1 MSQSRSTLNSETPS
15 SRPLERAALERAAE
29 HAFAWLDG
37 IDTRPVATTASVA
50 EMRQR
55 LARPL
60 ADSGIAA
67 TQVIDDLVADTEGGI
82 LGSQAGRFFGWV
94 IGGGLP
100 AAMAADW
107 LTTAWDQNA
116 GVHAC
121 APALSVVEEV
131 AAGWLRE
138 IFDMPPD
145 TGVGFTTGAQ
155 MAHMTCLAA
164 ARHALLRDRGWDVE
178 RKGLA
183 GSPPIRVLANADR
196 HTTVDRALRFL
207 GIGLDAIRALPVDGE
222 GRVAPETL
230 REALAADDAPTVVVL
245 QAGELNLGA
254 FDDFEALAPIAHAAR
269 AWVHV
274 DGAFGLW
281 AKASPRR
288 RFLVRGLELCD
299 SWTTDGHKYLNVP
312 YDSGMAFVRD
322 AEAHR
327 AAMTVSTSYLP
338 PGEAR
343 DAIDWTPDFSRR
355 GRGFAVYAALREL
368 GRDGLADLV
377 DRTCVHAR
385 AIVEGIGGLPGAEV
399 VATSAL
405 NQGLVRFL
413 SPAAGAGE
421 ADHDRRTDE
430 VIAAINATGEAFFGG
445 VTWRGR
451 RCMRVSLCNWRTSEA
466 DVART
471 IAAARAV
478 LTRNIIDSVN

>member
-1 MSQSRSTLNSETPS
+1 MPTHTPDRS
-15 SRPLERAALERAAE
+15 ALERAAE

-37 IDTRPVATTASVA
+37 LDTRPVATTATVA
-50 EMRQR
+50 QMRAR

-60 ADSGIAA
+60 ADRGVAA
-67 TQVIDDLVADTEGGI
+67 TQVIDDLVADTAGGI
-82 LGSQAGRFFGWV
+82 IGSQSGRFFGWV
-94 IGGGLP
+94 IGGGMP
-100 AAMAADW
+100 AAMGADW

-138 IFDMPPD
+138 IFDFGPD

-164 ARHALLRDRGWDVE
+164 ARHALLRARGWDVE
-178 RKGLA
+178 RKGLNGA
-183 GSPPIRVLANADR
+183 PAIRVLANAER

-207 GIGLDAIRALPVDGE
+207 GIGLDAIQPLAVDE
-222 GRVAPETL
+222 TSRVTAAVL
-230 REALAADDAPTVVVL
+230 QAALAESDAPTVVVL
-245 QAGELNLGA
+245 QAGELNTGG
-254 FDDFEALAPIAHAAR
+254 FDPFEALAPMAR
-269 AWVHV
+269 AAGAWTHV

-281 AKASPRR
+281 AKASPAHRDKA
-288 RFLVRGLELCD
+288 RGLELCD

-322 AEAHR
+322 AQAHR

-338 PGEAR
+338 GGDAR
-343 DAIDWTPDFSRR
+343 DAIDWNPDFSRR

-368 GRDGLADLV
+368 GREGLADLV
-377 DRTCVHAR
+377 ERTCRYAT
-385 AIVEGIGGLPGAEV
+385 AIAQGIGALPGAEFV
-399 VATSAL
+399 TYGGL

-413 SPAAGAGE
+413 SPEAGATDV
-421 ADHDRRTDE
+421 DHDRRTDE

-445 VTWRGR
+445 VTWHGR
-451 RCMRVSLCNWRTSEA
+451 RCMRVSVCNFRTSDA

-471 IAAARAV
+471 IAAARSV
-478 LTRNIIDSVN
+478 LTRNLVDSVN

>member
-1 MSQSRSTLNSETPS
+1 MATTPTD
-15 SRPLERAALERAAE
+15 RPALERATQ

-37 IDTRPVATTASVA
+37 LDARSVA
-50 EMRQR
+50 ATAGVAELRSR

-60 ADSGIAA
+60 ADRGVDAV
-67 TQVIDDLVADTEGGI
+67 QVIDDLVADTAGGI
-82 LGSQAGRFFGWV
+82 VGSQSGRFFGWV

-100 AAMAADW
+100 SAMAADW

-121 APALSVVEEV
+121 GPALSVVEEV

-138 IFDMPPD
+138 IFDFGPE

-155 MAHMTCLAA
+155 MAHMTCMAA

-178 RKGLA
+178 RKGLNGA
-183 GSPPIRVLANADR
+183 PPIRVLANAER

-207 GIGLDAIRALPVDGE
+207 GIGLDALQPLAVNAGGQVTPAVLRA
-222 GRVAPETL
+222 
-230 REALAADDAPTVVVL
+230 ALAETDAPTIVVL
-245 QAGELNLGA
+245 QAGELNTGG
-254 FDDFEALAPIAHAAR
+254 FDPFEELAPMAR
-269 AWVHV
+269 ASGAWTHV

-281 AKASPRR
+281 AKASPAHRDK
-288 RFLVRGLELCD
+288 VAGLELCD

-338 PGEAR
+338 AGEAR
-343 DAIDWTPDFSRR
+343 DAIDWNPDFSRR

-368 GRDGLADLV
+368 GREGLADLV
-377 DRTCVHAR
+377 DRTCRHAE
-385 AIVEGIGGLPGAEV
+385 AIARGIGDLAGAELV
-399 VATSAL
+399 GAWGL

-413 SPAAGAGE
+413 SPAAGASE

-445 VTWRGR
+445 VTWHGR
-451 RCMRVSLCNWRTSEA
+451 RCMRVSVCNWRTSDA

-471 IAAARAV
+471 IAAARGV
-478 LTRNIIDSVN
+478 LARNLVDSVN

>member
-1 MSQSRSTLNSETPS
+1 MPTHVPDRS
-15 SRPLERAALERAAE
+15 ALERAAQ

-37 IDTRPVATTASVA
+37 LDTRSVATTASVA
-50 EMRQR
+50 QMRAR

-60 ADSGIAA
+60 AERGVAA
-67 TQVIDDLVADTEGGI
+67 TQVIDDLVADTAGGI
-82 LGSQAGRFFGWV
+82 LGSQSGRFFGWV
-94 IGGGLP
+94 IGGAMP
-100 AAMAADW
+100 AAMGADW

-138 IFDMPPD
+138 IFDFSPD

-164 ARHALLRDRGWDVE
+164 ARHALLDARSWDVE
-178 RKGLA
+178 QKGLA
-183 GSPPIRVLANADR
+183 GAPPIRVLANAER
-196 HTTVDRALRFL
+196 HTTVDRALRFV
-207 GIGLDAIRALPVDGE
+207 GIGLDAIQPLAVDEAGA
-222 GRVAPETL
+222 VTPAVL
-230 REALAADDAPTVVVL
+230 QAALAQSSAPTIVVL
-245 QAGELNLGA
+245 QAGELNTGG
-254 FDDFEALAPIAHAAR
+254 FDPFAALAPMAR
-269 AWVHV
+269 AAGAWTHV

-281 AKASPRR
+281 SKASPAHRDK
-288 RFLVRGLELCD
+288 VVGLELCD

-338 PGEAR
+338 AGDAR
-343 DAIDWTPDFSRR
+343 DAIDWNPDFSRR

-368 GRDGLADLV
+368 GREGLADLI
-377 DRTCVHAR
+377 DRTCRHAT
-385 AIVEGIGGLPGAEV
+385 AIIEGIGALPGAEFV
-399 VATSAL
+399 VSGGL

-413 SPAAGAGE
+413 SPKAGASD

-445 VTWRGR
+445 VTWQGR
-451 RCMRVSLCNWRTSEA
+451 RCMRISVCNFRTSDA

-471 IAAARAV
+471 VAAARSV
-478 LTRNIIDSVN
+478 LSRNLVDSVN

>member
-1 MSQSRSTLNSETPS
+1 MPKLTPDH
-15 SRPLERAALERAAE
+15 AALERAAQ

-37 IDTRPVATTASVA
+37 LDTRSVATTATVA
-50 EMRQR
+50 EMRAR

-60 ADSGIAA
+60 ADRGVAA
-67 TQVIDDLVADTEGGI
+67 TQVIDDLVADTAGGI
-82 LGSQAGRFFGWV
+82 IGSQSGRFFGWV
-94 IGGGLP
+94 IGGGMP
-100 AAMAADW
+100 AAMGADW

-121 APALSVVEEV
+121 GPALSVVEEV

-138 IFDMPPD
+138 IFDFGPD

-178 RKGLA
+178 RKGLSGA
-183 GSPPIRVLANADR
+183 PPIRVLANAER
-196 HTTVDRALRFL
+196 HTTVDRALRFV
-207 GIGLDAIRALPVDGE
+207 GIGLDAIQPLAVDAAGA
-222 GRVAPETL
+222 VTPAVL
-230 REALAADDAPTVVVL
+230 QAALAESDAPTIVVL
-245 QAGELNLGA
+245 QAGELNTGG
-254 FDDFEALAPIAHAAR
+254 FDPFATLAPIARAAG
-269 AWVHV
+269 AWTHV

-281 AKASPRR
+281 AKASPAHRDK
-288 RFLVRGLELCD
+288 VVGLELCD

-338 PGEAR
+338 AGDAR

-368 GRDGLADLV
+368 GREGLADLI
-377 DRTCVHAR
+377 DRTCRHAE
-385 AIVEGIGGLPGAEV
+385 AIVRGIGALPGAELV
-399 VATSAL
+399 VAPDL

-413 SPAAGAGE
+413 SPKAGAGD
-421 ADHDRRTDE
+421 ADHDQRTDE

-445 VTWRGR
+445 VTWHGR
-451 RCMRVSLCNWRTSEA
+451 RCMRVSVCNFRTSDA

-471 IAAARAV
+471 IEAARSV
-478 LTRNIIDSVN
+478 LTRNLVDSVN

>member
-1 MSQSRSTLNSETPS
+1 MSKSTSTRSPDRL
-15 SRPLERAALERAAE
+15 ALERAAE
-29 HAFAWLDG
+29 HAFAWLEG
-37 IDTRPVATTASVA
+37 LDTRPVGATATVA
-50 EMRQR
+50 QMRAR

-60 ADSGIAA
+60 ADAGVDAA
-67 TQVIDDLVADTEGGI
+67 QVIDDLVADTAGGVI
-82 LGSQAGRFFGWV
+82 GSQGGRFFGWV
-94 IGGGLP
+94 IGGGVP

-107 LTTAWDQNA
+107 LTTVWDQNS

-121 APALSVVEEV
+121 GPALSVVEEV

-138 IFDMPPD
+138 IFDLPSD
-145 TGVGFTTGAQ
+145 TGVGFVTGAQ
-155 MAHMTCLAA
+155 MAHVTCLAA

-178 RKGLA
+178 RRGLNGA
-183 GSPPIRVLANADR
+183 PPIRVLVNADR
-196 HTTVDRALRFL
+196 HATVDRAVRFL
-207 GIGLDAIRALPVDGE
+207 GIGLDAITPVAVDE
-222 GRVAPETL
+222 ESRVVP
-230 REALAADDAPTVVVL
+230 EALADVLAQADAPTIVVL
-245 QAGELNLGA
+245 QAGELNLGG
-254 FDDFEALAPIAHAAR
+254 FDRFEEIAPIARAAK

-281 AKASPRR
+281 AKASPSHRHR
-288 RFLVRGLELCD
+288 AQGMELCD

-322 AEAHR
+322 ARAHR
-327 AAMTVSTSYLP
+327 ASLTVSTSYLP

-343 DAIDWTPDFSRR
+343 DAIDWTPEFSRR

-368 GRDGLADLV
+368 GREGLAALV
-377 DRTCVHAR
+377 DRTCRHAA
-385 AIVEGIGGLPGAEV
+385 AIVDGIGALEGAER
-399 VATSAL
+399 VAGSGL

-413 SPAAGAGE
+413 SPRPGAAE

-451 RCMRVSLCNWRTSEA
+451 RCMRVSVCNWRTSDA

-471 IAAARAV
+471 VAAARSV
-478 LTRNIIDSVN
+478 LARSGGVAGG

>member
-1 MSQSRSTLNSETPS
+1 MSQPS
-15 SRPLERAALERAAE
+15 PERAVLERAAE

-37 IDTRPVATTASVA
+37 LDARSVATTVSSA
-50 EMRQR
+50 EMRAR

-60 ADSGIAA
+60 PQRGTDPV
-67 TQVIDDLVADTEGGI
+67 QVIDDLVADTAGGI
-82 LGSQAGRFFGWV
+82 LGSQSGRFYGWV
-94 IGGGLP
+94 IGGATP

-107 LTTAWDQNA
+107 LTTAWDQNS
-116 GVHAC
+116 GVQAC
-121 APALSVVEEV
+121 APALAVVEEV

-138 IFDMPPD
+138 IFNLPAG
-145 TGVGFTTGAQ
+145 TGVGFTTGTQ
-155 MAHMTCLAA
+155 MAHMTGLAA

-178 RKGLA
+178 RRGLFGA
-183 GSPPIRVLANADR
+183 PPIRVLANRDR
-196 HTTVDRALRFL
+196 HTTVDRALRFI
-207 GIGLDAIRALPVDGE
+207 GIGLDALQPLAVDE
-222 GRVAPETL
+222 KSCVRPETL
-230 REALAADDAPTVVVL
+230 AAALAESDQPTIVVL
-245 QAGELNLGA
+245 QAGELNLGG
-254 FDDFEALAPIAHAAR
+254 FDPFEVLAPMAHAAK

-281 AKASPRR
+281 AKASPKHRH
-288 RFLVRGLELCD
+288 LVRGLELCD

-327 AAMTVSTSYLP
+327 AALTVSVSYLP
-338 PGEAR
+338 PPEVR
-343 DAIDWTPDFSRR
+343 DGLDWTPDFSRR
-355 GRGFAVYAALREL
+355 ARGFAVYAALREL

-377 DRTCVHAR
+377 ERTCRHSQ
-385 AIVEGIGGLPGAEV
+385 AIVEGIGALPGAQKI
-399 VATSAL
+399 AWGGL

-413 SPAAGAGE
+413 SDKPGASD
-421 ADHDRRTDE
+421 ADHDKRTDE
-430 VIAAINATGEAFFGG
+430 MIAAINATGEAFFGG

-478 LTRNIIDSVN
+478 LAREPADA

>member
-1 MSQSRSTLNSETPS
+1 MPIAETD
-15 SRPLERAALERAAE
+15 RAALERAAQ
-29 HAFAWLDG
+29 HAFAWLEG
-37 IDTRPVATTASVA
+37 MEARSVATTASAA
-50 EMRQR
+50 ELRAR

-60 ADSGIAA
+60 AQHGVPA
-67 TQVIDDLVADTEGGI
+67 TQVIDELVADVAGGI
-82 LGSQAGRFFGWV
+82 VGSQSGRFFAWV
-94 IGGGLP
+94 IGGGTP

-107 LTTAWDQNA
+107 LTTVWDQNA

-121 APALSVVEEV
+121 GPALSVVEEA

-138 IFDMPPD
+138 IFDFPAG

-178 RKGLA
+178 RKGLSGA
-183 GSPPIRVLANADR
+183 PPLRVLANADR
-196 HTTVDRALRFL
+196 HTTVDRAVRYL
-207 GIGLDAIRALPVDGE
+207 GIGLDAIVPLAVDQT
-222 GRVAPETL
+222 GRVTPQVLEAAL
-230 REALAADDAPTVVVL
+230 RESSAPTIVAL
-245 QAGELNLGA
+245 QAGELNTGG
-254 FDDFEALAPIAHAAR
+254 FDPFEELAPMAR
-269 AWVHV
+269 AAGAWTHV

-281 AKASPRR
+281 AKASPVHRDK
-288 RFLVRGLELCD
+288 VRGLELCD

-327 AAMTVSTSYLP
+327 AAMTVSASYLP
-338 PGEAR
+338 AGDAR

-355 GRGFAVYAALREL
+355 ARGFAVYAALREL
-368 GRDGLADLV
+368 GREGLAELIE
-377 DRTCVHAR
+377 RTCRHAS
-385 AIVEGIGGLPGAEV
+385 AIAEGIGALPGAEF
-399 VATSAL
+399 VAGAGL
-405 NQGLVRFL
+405 NQALVRFL
-413 SPAAGAGE
+413 SPAVGASD

-430 VIAAINATGEAFFGG
+430 VIAAINLTGEAFFGG

-451 RCMRVSLCNWRTSEA
+451 RCMRVSVCNWRTTEA

-478 LTRNIIDSVN
+478 LTANLVDSVN